1 MTAPDPA
8 HSLGVYMRTIAR
20 HLSPSV
26 PMSFDEALTYISSQ
40 DLGYAAA
47 TLIRLEERGVA
58 RQTLKSSYLYVRGP
72 AWHRSAKHYR
82 WIHDA
87 TQE

>member
-8 HSLGVYMRTIAR
+8 HSLGVYMRVVAR
-20 HLSPSV
+20 HLSHTVS
-26 PMSFDEALTYISSQ
+26 MSFDEALTFIPSQ

-58 RQTLKSSYLYVRGP
+58 MQRVPRSYLYVRGP
-72 AWHRSAKHYR
+72 AWHRSAEHYG
-82 WIHDA
+82 WLHDN
-87 TQE
+87 E